1 MTQMEIS
8 VEKPHLSS
16 SAEFT
21 ADGEEAFHDRRLSDL
36 LPADFIRQI
45 GFDPDQFIFKT
56 SLQQKM
62 MRRAT
67 DPGLGQFDPAPL
79 ASRRASQVAE
89 QPSFSPNFLAQQNLK
104 LQWYIVELADCTINA
119 YATPP
124 LNFTTSDGV
133 IVRDGCYLR
142 YGRILKRI
150 KLEKCSKNCASLQI
164 VATDPKRAVGDFI
177 SGVSEIAQR
186 LVPNFI
192 IQSGANCNFI
202 SVEMVSYQA
211 RSLIR
216 VKVSDADDP
225 RLMYVMQ
232 KLIQVFGA
240 PVEVYDDLS
249 A

>member
-1 MTQMEIS
+1 MDIS

-16 SAEFT
+16 SVEFST
-21 ADGEEAFHDRRLSDL
+21 DGGEVFHDRRLSDL
-36 LPADFIRQI
+36 LPTDFVRQI

-67 DPGLGQFDPAPL
+67 DPGLGQFDPAPVT
-79 ASRRASQVAE
+79 SRRASQIAE
-89 QPSFSPNFLAQQNLK
+89 QPSFSPNLIYSQNSNI
-104 LQWYIVELADCTINA
+104 QWYVVELNDCTVNA

-150 KLEKCSKNCASLQI
+150 KLDECNKQCASLQI
-164 VATDPKRAVGDFI
+164 VATDPKREVGDFI
-177 SGVSEIAQR
+177 FGVSQIAQK
-186 LVPNFI
+186 LIPNFI
-192 IQSGANCNFI
+192 IQSGANSTFV
-202 SVEMVSYQA
+202 SVETVSYQA

-232 KLIQVFGA
+232 KLILVFGA